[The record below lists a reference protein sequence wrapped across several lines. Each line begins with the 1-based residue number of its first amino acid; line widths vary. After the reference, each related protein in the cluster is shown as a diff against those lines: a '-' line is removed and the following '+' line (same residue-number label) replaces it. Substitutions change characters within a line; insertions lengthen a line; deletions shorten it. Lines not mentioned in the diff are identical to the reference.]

1 MAKKII
7 RLTESELTNLIQRI
21 VVETKYSE
29 MDEMD
34 TYDMEEGELDEGLFG
49 PGSEEIE
56 QRKNDLEERIQE
68 LLDEEGISEDELK
81 NSVEAVLRRA
91 SENDYDGE
99 VSLKTAR
106 RSGEPLLVYTPNP
119 TRFERSKFYQ
129 NVMRPM
135 VGGMRQGHK
144 FGSGE

>member
-34 TYDMEEGELDEGLFG
+34 TYEGDLDEGLFG
-49 PGSEEIE
+49 PGAEEIE
-56 QRKNDLEERIQE
+56 QRRNDLEERIQE
-68 LLDEEGISEDELK
+68 LLDEEGITEDELR
-81 NSVEAVLRRA
+81 NSVESVLRRA

-99 VSLKTAR
+99 VSLTTAR
-106 RSGEPLLVYTPNP
+106 RSGEPILMYKPNP
-119 TRFERSKFYQ
+119 TRFQKSGFYR
-129 NVMRPM
+129 NVVKPM
-135 VGGMRQGHK
+135 VGGMRGGHE